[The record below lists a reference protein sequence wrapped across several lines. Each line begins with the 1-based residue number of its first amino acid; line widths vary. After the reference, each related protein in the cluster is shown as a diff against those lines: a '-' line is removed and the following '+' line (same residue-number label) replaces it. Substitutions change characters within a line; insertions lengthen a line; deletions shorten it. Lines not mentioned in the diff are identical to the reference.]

1 MRETRHYEVAGHAF
15 AVSGEGEDLALM
27 ENYAPFAA
35 DGQPSVFDLS
45 IERGAAPS
53 FTEELRQEDE
63 GQVIVCGRTA
73 DGQPVFEFVWAGA
86 TAGWL
91 VCSADYR
98 EGRLATTG
106 SHTKL
111 AIDNALMVL
120 YALATAGS
128 GTVLFHAAVVS
139 HGDRAYMFLGP
150 SGTGKST
157 HARLWLK
164 HIDGTELMNDDNPVV
179 RIGADGRATVYGSP
193 WSGKTPCY
201 RNVSRELGA
210 IVLLSQAPFNKIRRL
225 GGLEAYAALVP
236 SISGKR
242 WDERIADGLHQ
253 TENALA
259 STVPTWHLQCLPDEE
274 AARLCAGEIQTEIQT
289 PPLTPPLEGRG
300 IPVAGADAVPLP
312 SRGGA
317 GVGSVTTTH
326 DDAEVMSEVVR
337 LVAEGVSVTLPVNG
351 MSMLPF
357 IIGGRESVVLQKPT
371 ALHEGQVVLAW
382 VDGTRYVVHRIIGID
397 GEHITLMGDG
407 NLVGTEHCTA
417 ADVKGVVTHVMDA
430 QERMRDLYS
439 WHRRWAARLWRWLRP
454 VRRYLLAIYIRL
466 CE

>member
-300 IPVAGADAVPLP
+300 MPVAGADAVPLP
-312 SRGGA
+312 LRGGA
-317 GVGSVTTTH
+317 GVGPVTTTH

-357 IIGGRESVVLQKPT
+357 IIGGRECVVLQKPT